1 MMKKL
6 PFLLPALVLFSVQ
19 GIPAALASDY
29 YYKDSS
35 RYGCCLIEVEGYAG
49 NAWEY
54 IEETAFNNCYL
65 WSKMVG
71 NPFQPHQD
79 RKFEFYRDQQCKYLN
94 KPGTMIRSL
103 YSPLEPNG

>member
-1 MMKKL
+1 MKKL

-65 WSKMVG
+65 WSKWLAI
-71 NPFQPHQD
+71 PFSLT
-79 RKFEFYRDQQCKYLN
+79 RIESLN
-94 KPGTMIRSL
+94 FTGINSVSIL
-103 YSPLEPNG
+103 ISPVR